1 MLTGKSVVVTGA
13 SSAIGATLAVALV
26 ERGASVVF
34 ADIDEDG
41 ACQVAAAP
49 GPGDANAEPV
59 NVIVATAIKRLLEGV
74 VDRKGQ
80 LDDSDCME
88 AGRAVIPLGRVPL
101 ARHCAPERGNGCR
114 LNEDRS
120 FLPST
125 QSRSSLTSRSVEE
138 FPGRVGVAS
147 MASRLV
153 YRMKQNPAGTD
164 KRLRRRNL

>member
-13 SSAIGATLAVALV
+13 GSAIGATLAVALV

-59 NVIVATAIKRLLEGV
+59 DVIVATAIKRLLEGV

-88 AGRAVIPLGRVPL
+88 AGRAAIPLGRVPL
-101 ARHCAPERGNGCR
+101 SASLRARERQR
-114 LNEDRS
+114 VSAERRS
-120 FLPST
+120 LLPAEHAEPIVT
-125 QSRSSLTSRSVEE
+125 HQSFRRGVPGSRRR
-138 FPGRVGVAS
+138 GRHGEP
-147 MASRLV
+147 SRL
-153 YRMKQNPAGTD
+153 
-164 KRLRRRNL
+164 